1 MSNGDDAGTEK
12 GPRQCLHTR
21 LLESAWGHGNKEA
34 DVMKCC
40 ECGALVPRPVHFPS
54 REPIKAQQHCNKK

>member
-1 MSNGDDAGTEK
+1 MSDGDDAWAEK

-21 LLESAWGHGNKEA
+21 LLESARDDEDKKG

-40 ECGALVPRPVHFPS
+40 ECGTLVPRPAHFPN
-54 REPIKAQQHCNKK
+54 RESIKTQGLH